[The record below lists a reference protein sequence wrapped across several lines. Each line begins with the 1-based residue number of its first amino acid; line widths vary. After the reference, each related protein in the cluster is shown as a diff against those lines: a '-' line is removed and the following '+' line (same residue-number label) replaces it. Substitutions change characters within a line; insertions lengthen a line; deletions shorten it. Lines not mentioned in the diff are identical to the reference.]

1 MSFMSLILHIYF
13 IIDFQVTAQ
22 EDETVIQHSE
32 AHQNIAHGVLTG
44 LRKRTVVFK
53 YLHTSDTLFE
63 KSQILPKIWK
73 YQKYQKSQILPKI
86 WKYARKF
93 RVDNLINTICSSD
106 HKYEIVIK
114 CKFIERRRKKETRPL
129 NSHKRHIDYMF

>member
-73 YQKYQKSQILPKI
+73 Y
-86 WKYARKF
+86 ARKF

-129 NSHKRHIDYMF
+129 NSHKSLKKNSPAKEKLHIYP